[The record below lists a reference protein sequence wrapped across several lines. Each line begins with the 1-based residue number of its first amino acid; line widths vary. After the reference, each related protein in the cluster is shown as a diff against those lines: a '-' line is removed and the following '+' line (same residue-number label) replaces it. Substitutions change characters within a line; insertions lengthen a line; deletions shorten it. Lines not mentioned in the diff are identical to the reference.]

1 MMMAA
6 PLIETYGRLR
16 QLATLNK
23 RRFRFNKPMLIG
35 AVVLGALAML
45 FSALYILILPA
56 FLLLVLSFVVSAIRK
71 PKEQRVARR
80 QMVLLKKATI
90 ETFEASGISAERA
103 KALTDDFPQR
113 CKEIPFDKN
122 LRDRFIALCHKEG
135 MKSGGILVD
144 DRLL

>member
-1 MMMAA
+1 MAK
-6 PLIETYGRLR
+6 PLIETFV
-16 QLATLNK
+16 QLQQLSKLNK

-35 AVVLGALAML
+35 AIVLGTLGML

-56 FLLLVLSFVVSAIRK
+56 FVLLVLSFIVSAIRK
-71 PKEQRVARR
+71 PKEQRVALR

-90 ETFEASGISAERA
+90 QMLEDSGMSAERA
-103 KALTDDFPQR
+103 RKLTDNFPRQCR
-113 CKEIPFDKN
+113 ELPFDEN

-135 MKSGGILVD
+135 MRSGGILVD